1 MEWLSKS
8 TKRLLAEMSAG
19 IIFYNVILVILA
31 VLLLPRVSYP
41 VIPVVLGLVVGAV
54 GAICMLIH
62 MAVMTERVLDSGS
75 ESYANKFTVVQS
87 MLRKLTFV
95 AALLI
100 CWKVLKIDLLAAV
113 IGAMGMKAGAYL
125 QPLVH
130 RISGGKE
137 PEVPAQAD
145 TFEDDRPGMIS

>member
-19 IIFYNVILVILA
+19 ILFYNVILIILA
-31 VLLLPRVSYP
+31 VLLLPRISYP
-41 VIPVVLGLVVGAV
+41 VVPVVLGLIVGAV

-62 MAVMTERVLDSGS
+62 MAVTTERVLDSGS
-75 ESYANKFTVVQS
+75 ESYANKYTVAQS
-87 MLRKLTFV
+87 MLRKLVLV
-95 AALLI
+95 AAFLI

-113 IGAMGMKAGAYL
+113 IGTMGMKAGAYL

-137 PEVPAQAD
+137 PGASAQAD
-145 TFEDDRPGMIS
+145 ASDNDRPGIS